1 MKIKTHWASTVL
13 LTNKKHRLI
22 AGLSLNKLAD
32 LLISA
37 KTTLPALLISM
48 GAPAW
53 MIGWLVPIRESGALL
68 PQALLSFYLR
78 NHSERH
84 SVWRAGMAVQALSVA
99 LILCAL
105 VLASN
110 SALSGWTAGMVVLG
124 ALTLLSLGRS
134 ACSLTVKDMEADVAK
149 KGERGNLIG
158 TASTISGV
166 GTLAIALPLFVFSDT
181 LDAYMLMGI
190 LGFSASVFAL
200 TLVCMWPI
208 KTNVDVENVENGEN
222 SNTKNN
228 HTNDNKD
235 SLFSVKFDSTVYKF
249 IFVRGLFVHSALV
262 APYFM
267 LQKEQNAADLLP
279 IYIGAEALA
288 TLLSSLVW
296 GKVAD
301 KSARLTLQI
310 AGAMA
315 LVACIG
321 LLVSNSESL
330 VLSAALFFVLSIA
343 HAGVRTGRKTYSLD
357 VKEGQERTELVGF
370 SNTSIGLI
378 LLAFGSLYAALTPV
392 LSFSV
397 VYVMAAII
405 ALAIATTFILP
416 KEK

>member
-1 MKIKTHWASTVL
+1 MLVL
-13 LTNKKHRLI
+13 LSNKKHRLI

-37 KTTLPALLISM
+37 KTTLPALMLSI
-48 GAPAW
+48 GAPTW
-53 MIGWLVPIRESGALL
+53 MVGWLVPIRESGALL

-78 NHSERH
+78 DHSKRH
-84 SVWRAGMAVQALSVA
+84 IVWRAGMIIQTLSVA
-99 LILCAL
+99 CILLAL
-105 VLASN
+105 FMASSGATN
-110 SALSGWTAGMVVLG
+110 SAVSGAIVLI
-124 ALTLLSLGRS
+124 ALILLSLGRS
-134 ACSLTVKDMEADVAK
+134 SCSLTVKDMEADVAE

-158 TASTISGV
+158 MASTISGV
-166 GTLAIALPLFVFSDT
+166 ATLAVALPLLLVSEA
-181 LDAYMLMGI
+181 LDKRMLMGI
-190 LGFSASVFAL
+190 IGFSASVFAL

-208 KTNVDVENVENGEN
+208 KTDVKVGKDSD
-222 SNTKNN
+222 SNT
-228 HTNDNKD
+228 
-235 SLFSVKFDSTVYKF
+235 SVFSVNFDSTVYKF

-267 LQKEQNAADLLP
+267 IQKEESAANLLP
-279 IYIGAEALA
+279 VYIAAEALA
-288 TLLSSLVW
+288 TLLSSLIW

-330 VLSAALFFVLSIA
+330 VSSAALFFVLSIA

-392 LSFSV
+392 LTFSV
-397 VYVMAAII
+397 VYVMAAMI
-405 ALAIATTFILP
+405 ALAIVTTLILP

>member
-1 MKIKTHWASTVL
+1 MLVL
-13 LTNKKHRLI
+13 LSNKKHRLI

-37 KTTLPALLISM
+37 KTTLPALMLSI
-48 GAPAW
+48 GAPTW
-53 MIGWLVPIRESGALL
+53 MVGWLVPIRESGALL

-78 NHSERH
+78 DHSKRH
-84 SVWRAGMAVQALSVA
+84 IVWRAGMIIQTLSVA
-99 LILCAL
+99 CILLAL
-105 VLASN
+105 FMASSGATN
-110 SALSGWTAGMVVLG
+110 SAVSGAIVLI
-124 ALTLLSLGRS
+124 ALILLSLGRS
-134 ACSLTVKDMEADVAK
+134 SCSLTVKDMEADVAE

-158 TASTISGV
+158 MASTISGV
-166 GTLAIALPLFVFSDT
+166 ATLAVALPLLLVSEA
-181 LDAYMLMGI
+181 LDKRMLMGI
-190 LGFSASVFAL
+190 IGFSASVFAL

-208 KTNVDVENVENGEN
+208 KTDVKVGKDSD
-222 SNTKNN
+222 SNTRV
-228 HTNDNKD
+228 
-235 SLFSVKFDSTVYKF
+235 FSVNFDSTVYKF

-267 LQKEQNAADLLP
+267 IQKEESAANLLP
-279 IYIGAEALA
+279 VYIVAEALA
-288 TLLSSLVW
+288 TLISSLIW

-330 VLSAALFFVLSIA
+330 VSSAALFFVLSIA

-392 LSFSV
+392 LTFSV
-397 VYVMAAII
+397 VYVMAAMI
-405 ALAIATTFILP
+405 ALAIVTTLILP

>member
-1 MKIKTHWASTVL
+1 
-13 LTNKKHRLI
+13 
-22 AGLSLNKLAD
+22 
-32 LLISA
+32 
-37 KTTLPALLISM
+37 
-48 GAPAW
+48 
-53 MIGWLVPIRESGALL
+53 
-68 PQALLSFYLR
+68 
-78 NHSERH
+78 
-84 SVWRAGMAVQALSVA
+84 
-99 LILCAL
+99 
-105 VLASN
+105 
-110 SALSGWTAGMVVLG
+110 
-124 ALTLLSLGRS
+124 
-134 ACSLTVKDMEADVAK
+134 MEADVAK

-166 GTLAIALPLFVFSDT
+166 ATLAIALPLFVFSDT

-296 GKVAD
+296 GRVAD

-397 VYVMAAII
+397 VYVMAAMI

>member
-1 MKIKTHWASTVL
+1 M
-13 LTNKKHRLI
+13 
-22 AGLSLNKLAD
+22 LS
-32 LLISA
+32 I
-37 KTTLPALLISM
+37 
-48 GAPAW
+48 GAPTW
-53 MIGWLVPIRESGALL
+53 MVGWLVPIRESGALL

-78 NHSERH
+78 DHSKRH
-84 SVWRAGMAVQALSVA
+84 IVWRAGMIIQTLSVA
-99 LILCAL
+99 CILLAL
-105 VLASN
+105 FMASSGATN
-110 SALSGWTAGMVVLG
+110 SAVSGAIVLI
-124 ALTLLSLGRS
+124 ALILLSLGRS
-134 ACSLTVKDMEADVAK
+134 SCSLTVKDMEADVAE

-158 TASTISGV
+158 MASTISGV
-166 GTLAIALPLFVFSDT
+166 ATLAVALPLLLVSEA
-181 LDAYMLMGI
+181 LDKRMLMGI
-190 LGFSASVFAL
+190 IGFSASVFAL

-208 KTNVDVENVENGEN
+208 KTDVKVGKDSD
-222 SNTKNN
+222 SNTRV
-228 HTNDNKD
+228 
-235 SLFSVKFDSTVYKF
+235 FSVNFDSTVYKF

-267 LQKEQNAADLLP
+267 IQKEESAANLLP
-279 IYIGAEALA
+279 VYIVAEALA
-288 TLLSSLVW
+288 TLISSLIW

-330 VLSAALFFVLSIA
+330 VSSAALFFVLSIA

-392 LSFSV
+392 LTFSV
-397 VYVMAAII
+397 VYVMAAMI
-405 ALAIATTFILP
+405 ALAIVTTLILP